1 MESVDPSVPASG
13 AVWQLPSTEP
23 VLKQQ
28 MERTLVPRVVT
39 TPDVLA
45 ILSIP
50 KNTPM
55 SHGPPILTLAPK
67 ILLILNKLMHDTL
80 LEIDLLSD
88 LLNILISLVINFN
101 ESVGDSV
108 RHLFINTVSRP
119 MAKS

>member
-1 MESVDPSVPASG
+1 MPASG

-108 RHLFINTVSRP
+108 RHLFINN
-119 MAKS
+119 

>member
-1 MESVDPSVPASG
+1 M
-13 AVWQLPSTEP
+13 
-23 VLKQQ
+23 
-28 MERTLVPRVVT
+28 VT

>member
-1 MESVDPSVPASG
+1 MEHSLS
-13 AVWQLPSTEP
+13 EP
-23 VLKQQ
+23 
-28 MERTLVPRVVT
+28 LVPRMVT

-108 RHLFINTVSRP
+108 RHLFIDTVSRP